1 MAESF
6 KKKYKLQGLVTSV
19 ILMWLDFIV
28 IYLGLINGN
37 SALMAGGMAVM
48 LGATAIA
55 YYFG

>member
-37 SALMAGGMAVM
+37 SALMAGGMVVM